1 MVLTT
6 LLPATA
12 CLIAIGWNW
21 YGNGLI
27 SFAHRSYRVGDLM
40 KPLHSAAE
48 LHRDGGLVLIVREAG
63 HSRYFYGLVCSTGKE
78 HLLSLEDYCGVF
90 EEW

>member
-1 MVLTT
+1 
-6 LLPATA
+6 
-12 CLIAIGWNW
+12 
-21 YGNGLI
+21 
-27 SFAHRSYRVGDLM
+27 M

>member
-1 MVLTT
+1 M
-6 LLPATA
+6 
-12 CLIAIGWNW
+12 
-21 YGNGLI
+21 I